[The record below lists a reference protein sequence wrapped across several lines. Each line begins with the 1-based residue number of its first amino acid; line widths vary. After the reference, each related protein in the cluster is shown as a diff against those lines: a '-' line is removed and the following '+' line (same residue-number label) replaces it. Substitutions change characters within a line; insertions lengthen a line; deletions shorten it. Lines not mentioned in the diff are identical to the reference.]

1 MSEKKEYSESGKIQ
15 NLSNFFDKLLANIG
29 NFFITSL
36 AGVTTV
42 LFFDFIYGLLFS
54 FLDNNKNLSV
64 FVFSSWIWEKATTG
78 NLKLAPE
85 VWLLLFYAVVWSWG
99 KVLYIFSFLLHD
111 RLKGNY
117 VIEGGCWGFLKTF
130 CLEVRKKEIHHLTF
144 EALKEKAIEMIEKEK
159 ILEGVTLT
167 DYVLYYLLREI
178 IPQKKAEK
186 LKDVTKRAL
195 EFGFIGLSIF
205 FSILLVG
212 FFYSVAL
219 FEVSHCKGVVVFL
232 LTLLLLFLSLC
243 FTTRALRERYISRN
257 FQLYLLFLLKDH
269 LREDKKEDE

>member
-1 MSEKKEYSESGKIQ
+1 MNGKKERSKGGKVQ
-15 NLSNFFDKLLANIG
+15 SLSNFLDKLLANIG
-29 NFFITSL
+29 SFFITSL
-36 AGVTTV
+36 AGVTTI

-54 FLDNNKNLSV
+54 LLDNNRTLSV
-64 FVFSSWIWEKATTG
+64 FAFSSWIWEKATTG
-78 NLKLAPE
+78 SLRVAPE

-130 CLEVRKKEIHHLTF
+130 CLEVRKKEIHHRTF
-144 EALKEKAIEMIEKEK
+144 EALRERAIKKIKDEK
-159 ILEGVTLT
+159 ILEGIELT

-212 FFYSVAL
+212 LFYSVVL
-219 FEVSHCKGVVVFL
+219 FKAPNWKGVLVFL
-232 LTLLLLFLSLC
+232 LTLSGN
-243 FTTRALRERYISRN
+243 TAPGRSSPY
-257 FQLYLLFLLKDH
+257 
-269 LREDKKEDE
+269 